1 MSMKFTIEPRNAA
14 HLIAA
19 LAYATWTGRDIEVEI
34 DDDGYIYVSS
44 SHACTYIKE
53 SE

>member
-1 MSMKFTIEPRNAA
+1 MKFTVEPRNAA

-19 LAYATWTGRDIEVEI
+19 LADATCAGLDIEVEI